1 MARPKQQR
9 EEAPDALD
17 EDCWSCGASLR
28 ARLPRVG
35 QLDLRLGH
43 AAPCPRCGA
52 DALVRPTLPLATAGE
67 RLLLRRFVSE
77 LPPRERAFIVARW
90 RRPNGATLAEL
101 AERYGLPPLI
111 LYRVEWSV
119 TERLRQA
126 AGLPPSPMVGRR

>member
-1 MARPKQQR
+1 M
-9 EEAPDALD
+9 
-17 EDCWSCGASLR
+17 
-28 ARLPRVG
+28 
-35 QLDLRLGH
+35 
-43 AAPCPRCGA
+43 
-52 DALVRPTLPLATAGE
+52 RPTLPLATAGE